1 MLECFEYQRGGAAHD
16 DALQIVLCYQERQRS
31 RFRAKTLCGKDV
43 GWFVERG
50 EVLADGDILLARTGE
65 KVAVVAAEETVSEVK
80 SDDLHLLTR
89 AAYHL
94 GNRHVPLQILP
105 GELRYQHDHVLDDM
119 LRGLGLAV
127 VVTDKPFHPENGAYH
142 GSGHSHAHNHS
153 ADHGHSHSHSHDHS
167 HSHEHQHG

>member
-1 MLECFEYQRGGAAHD
+1 MLECFEFTRGATTADGA
-16 DALQIVLCYQERQRS
+16 LEIVLCYQERQRS

-50 EVLADGDILLARTGE
+50 EVLADGDVLLASSGE
-65 KVAVVAAEETVSEVK
+65 KIAVVAAEETVSQVQ

-127 VVTDKPFHPENGAYH
+127 VVTEKPFHPENGAYH
-142 GSGHSHAHNHS
+142 GSGHAHGH
-153 ADHGHSHSHSHDHS
+153 DHHDHHSHSH
-167 HSHEHQHG
+167 HGHTHG